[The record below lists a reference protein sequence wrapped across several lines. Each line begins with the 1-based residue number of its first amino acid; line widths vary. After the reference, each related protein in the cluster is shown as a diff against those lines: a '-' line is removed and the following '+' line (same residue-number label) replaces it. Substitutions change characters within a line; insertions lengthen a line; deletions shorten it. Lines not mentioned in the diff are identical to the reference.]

1 MRVRCLTNRPTEA
14 QVRRLGSAFKPG
26 KTEFVVEPGHEYTVL
41 GLSFRQGEPWF
52 ELHVPIRVIASFPAL
67 LFEIVDTTVSRYW
80 QIRIDE
86 DGTVRL
92 WPPQFYQEY
101 FIDDFSNG
109 KADVV
114 EELATIEARIEA
126 GASVAS

>member
-1 MRVRCLTNRPTEA
+1 M
-14 QVRRLGSAFKPG
+14 
-26 KTEFVVEPGHEYTVL
+26 
-41 GLSFRQGEPWF
+41 SFRQGEPWF